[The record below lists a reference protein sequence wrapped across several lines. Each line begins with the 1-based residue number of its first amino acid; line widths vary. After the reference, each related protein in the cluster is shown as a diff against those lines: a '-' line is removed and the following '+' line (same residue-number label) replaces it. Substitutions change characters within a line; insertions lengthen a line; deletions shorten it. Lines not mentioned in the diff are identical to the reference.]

1 MFNYIILSSSNSRY
15 LQALPQKY
23 RGYCTPTRRQHSLVL
38 LSPHREIFDALLN
51 KPLRG
56 KIMP

>member
-23 RGYCTPTRRQHSLVL
+23 RGYRTSTRRQHSLVL

-51 KPLRG
+51 KQLRD
-56 KIMP
+56 

>member
-23 RGYCTPTRRQHSLVL
+23 RGYRTSTRRQHSLVL
-38 LSPHREIFDALLN
+38 LSPHQEEFDAL
-51 KPLRG
+51 
-56 KIMP
+56 

>member
-15 LQALPQKY
+15 LQVLPQKY
-23 RGYCTPTRRQHSLVL
+23 KVYRTLTRRQHSLVL